1 MLRRSSH
8 GVEPL
13 DDRSMRVLRAVVQSY
28 IGNPEPVGSRFVTK
42 KYPIGFSSATIR
54 NIMADLEELGFLRQ
68 PHTSAGRI
76 PTDKGYR
83 FYVDFL
89 RNERG
94 VRPYEIPSGFVK
106 QFARRLEEVKS
117 DITMMFSEVT
127 QTLSTVSNYIGVALP
142 PKPEKTTF
150 NRIDL
155 VRYREDSV
163 VALLV
168 TDEGVIKNKILRVGD
183 AISQH
188 DLSRIADYLN
198 TEYSGKTLDEM
209 RTLIMERM
217 RAEKHVCDTLI
228 SKAISIC
235 EQAISFAHDDLFVS
249 GFYDAMDL
257 PDFSDVV
264 KIKALSK
271 AIRDKHLILRLLHE
285 ISNAEGV
292 HVLIGDENPVAEL
305 RKLSVVASTY
315 KEGKRPMGVIALI
328 GPTRMNYSMAI
339 SMVDAIAKCVSR
351 TFESHHHSR

>member
-1 MLRRSSH
+1 
-8 GVEPL
+8 
-13 DDRSMRVLRAVVQSY
+13 
-28 IGNPEPVGSRFVTK
+28 
-42 KYPIGFSSATIR
+42 
-54 NIMADLEELGFLRQ
+54 
-68 PHTSAGRI
+68 
-76 PTDKGYR
+76 
-83 FYVDFL
+83 
-89 RNERG
+89 

-127 QTLSTVSNYIGVALP
+127 QTLSTESNYIGVALP

-249 GFYDAMDL
+249 GVYDAMDL

>member
-1 MLRRSSH
+1 
-8 GVEPL
+8 
-13 DDRSMRVLRAVVQSY
+13 
-28 IGNPEPVGSRFVTK
+28 
-42 KYPIGFSSATIR
+42 
-54 NIMADLEELGFLRQ
+54 MADLEELGFLRQ

-83 FYVDFL
+83 FYVNSL
-89 RNERG
+89 RIEG
-94 VRPYEIPSGFVK
+94 GERPYEMPSGFVR

-127 QTLSTVSNYIGVALP
+127 QTLSSMSNYIGVALP

-168 TDEGVIKNKILRVGD
+168 TDQGVIKNRVLRTGETV
-183 AISQH
+183 SQH
-188 DLSRIADYLN
+188 DLNRIAEYLN
-198 TEYSGKTLDEM
+198 AEYAGKTLDEM
-209 RTLIMERM
+209 KTLIMERM
-217 RAEKHVCDTLI
+217 RAEKRVCDGLI
-228 SKAISIC
+228 SRAISIC
-235 EQAISFAHDDLFVS
+235 EQAISFADDDLFVS
-249 GFYDAMDL
+249 GFYDVMDL
-257 PDFSDVV
+257 PDFSDVL

-285 ISNAEGV
+285 ISSAEGV
-292 HVLIGDENPVAEL
+292 HVFIGDENPVAEL

-315 KEGKRPMGVIALI
+315 REGKRPMGVIALI

-339 SMVDAIAKCVSR
+339 STVDAVARCVSR